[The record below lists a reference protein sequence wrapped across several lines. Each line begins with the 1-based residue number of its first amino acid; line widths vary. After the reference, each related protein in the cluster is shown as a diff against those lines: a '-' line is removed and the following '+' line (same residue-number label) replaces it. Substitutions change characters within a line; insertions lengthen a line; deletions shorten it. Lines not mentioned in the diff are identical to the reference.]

1 MANISEATGTIELK
15 GHKES
20 ITAMLH
26 LIDEVASNWPYH
38 TMRLDDTPVDV
49 LLLDQDQDDC
59 TIVIDFDGAGRW
71 IYEANVKS
79 LYPTLIDAYQE
90 KSLNTQQ
97 EKWLEQ
103 LNKNPIKLTFDYA
116 DMEPGVCVLYQQ
128 KIEVTWEKDF
138 DIRHTPYDKTPTITN
153 VISETNYTYNAENID
168 KLFDVEFYDGS
179 GYSLKLIID
188 EMGLNEM
195 SHIIELEL
203 DNISL
208 TSDQTDHLVESFDKL
223 NSDNKNMRY
232 YSMDEWLDDEKNA
245 ERLKTVLLSELT
257 HK

>member
-1 MANISEATGTIELK
+1 
-15 GHKES
+15 
-20 ITAMLH
+20 MLH

-38 TMRLDDTPVDV
+38 TQRLNDTPVGA
-49 LLLDQDQDDC
+49 LLLDQDQENC
-59 TIVIDFDGAGRW
+59 TTVIDFEGAGRW
-71 IYEANVKS
+71 IYEANTKA

-103 LNKNPIKLTFDYA
+103 LNKSPIKLTFDYA
-116 DMEPGVCVLYQQ
+116 DMESGTSVLYQQ
-128 KIEVTWEKDF
+128 EVEISWEKDF
-138 DIRHTPYDKTPTITN
+138 NIKHEPYDKVPVTIN
-153 VISETNYTYNAENID
+153 VINETNYTYNAENID

-188 EMGLNEM
+188 EMGLDEM
-195 SHIIELEL
+195 SNIIELEL
-203 DNISL
+203 DSISL
-208 TSDQTDHLVESFDKL
+208 TSKQTDHLVESFDKL